1 MMKRNREE
9 SLFGEKRGERK
20 VARVTEREEENYK
33 RKMKGENNNKKRK
46 TK

>member
-33 RKMKGENNNKKRK
+33 RKMKGENNKKRK